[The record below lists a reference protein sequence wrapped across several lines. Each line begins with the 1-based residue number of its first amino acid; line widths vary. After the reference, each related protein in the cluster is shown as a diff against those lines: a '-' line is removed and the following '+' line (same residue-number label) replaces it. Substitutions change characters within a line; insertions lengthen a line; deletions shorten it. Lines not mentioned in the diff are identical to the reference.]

1 MTLTQKKGSLILGSS
16 GLILLLS
23 TLFFNPQNNSLL
35 LSSSMLLMISGS
47 LIYFKEIYGSSLAG
61 IKNDGVWFN
70 ALTSKGIW
78 GWLLGMALTGFY
90 VAIYWFPELLGFRAD
105 GENTGLVRVFDP
117 ISYLLNGNQATQ
129 WFLYGT
135 MYTLAILLFG
145 IKFIWKYRHNRYQ
158 IIRTLSVMFFQL
170 CFAFLIPEILGKLN
184 PETPYFAKDLKNMW
198 PLNYYF
204 LDQWHLKNMLNGGNL
219 GLFFLGFGLALMFI
233 ISPILTYFYG
243 KRWYCSWVCGCGAL
257 AETAGDPFRQL
268 SSKKMSVWKFERW
281 MIHAVLVFISI
292 TTIAVIW
299 SFLSSNSEI
308 SWFTREQFVG

>member
-78 GWLLGMALTGFY
+78 GWLLGMVLTGFY
-90 VAIYWFPELLGFRAD
+90 VAIYWFPELLGFHAD

-117 ISYLLNGNQATQ
+117 ISYLLNGNPATQ

-145 IKFIWKYRHNRYQ
+145 IKFIWKYRHNQYQ

-268 SSKKMSVWKFERW
+268 SSKKMSVWKF
-281 MIHAVLVFISI
+281 
-292 TTIAVIW
+292 
-299 SFLSSNSEI
+299 
-308 SWFTREQFVG
+308 

>member
-90 VAIYWFPELLGFRAD
+90 VAIYWFPELLGFHAD
-105 GENTGLVRVFDP
+105 GESTGLVRVFDP
-117 ISYLLNGNQATQ
+117 ISYLLNGNPATQ

-145 IKFIWKYRHNRYQ
+145 VKFIWKYRHNRYQ

-170 CFAFLIPEILGKLN
+170 CFAFLIPEILEKLN

-219 GLFFLGFGLALMFI
+219 GLFFLGFGSCLDVYHFAYTDLFLWQTLVLFMG
-233 ISPILTYFYG
+233 L
-243 KRWYCSWVCGCGAL
+243 WLWC
-257 AETAGDPFRQL
+257 L
-268 SSKKMSVWKFERW
+268 S
-281 MIHAVLVFISI
+281 
-292 TTIAVIW
+292 
-299 SFLSSNSEI
+299 
-308 SWFTREQFVG
+308 